1 MKRLILVRHATAAS
15 ERQGVDDWHRP
26 LVDHGQSDAKR
37 LGNTLAEHDV
47 MPESLMS
54 SSAIRAS
61 STAHHLAS
69 TLGFPEAEIVCD
81 HDLYTFDERDLL
93 RAIQALPARDATVL
107 LVGHNPAC
115 HAVCEILTG
124 VRLDGFATC
133 GAAIMDLDVEAWRE
147 VAASCGSLTSF
158 LGRLT

>member
-37 LGNTLAEHDV
+37 LG
-47 MPESLMS
+47 S

-69 TLGFPEAEIVCD
+69 TLGFPEAEIVSD